1 MSEKS
6 MKEILEDT
14 SQHKCPVQQSMLLL
28 KEFMAG
34 PMCGKCLPCPMS
46 CYEMAIIY
54 QRLAEGKATEADID
68 SLQKIAPSMNVVSM
82 CKKGKDT
89 AKFIEETLEEKIESY
104 RAHTEGSCPDK
115 ECLSLFKYMIIPEN
129 CTMCGD
135 CLEVCKFDAI
145 IGEKRVSFL
154 TGFKPFE
161 ISEKRCTR
169 CGECIKVCKY
179 GAIEQVDLKKDSSVA
194 V

>member
-6 MKEILEDT
+6 MKEIIEDA

-46 CYEMAIIY
+46 CYEMALIY
-54 QRLAEGKATEADID
+54 QHLVDGKATETEIASI
-68 SLQKIAPSMNVVSM
+68 QKIAPNMNLASM

-89 AKFIEETLEEKIESY
+89 AKFIEDTLETRLEHY
-104 RAHTEGSCPDK
+104 RAHTYSSCPDK
-115 ECLSLFKYMIIPEN
+115 ECVALYKYMIIPEN

-135 CLEVCKFDAI
+135 CLQACKFNAI

-161 ISEKRCTR
+161 IAEKRCTR
-169 CGECIKVCKY
+169 CGQCFKVCKY
-179 GAIEQVDLKKDSSVA
+179 GAIEQVDLAVGTVSV
-194 V
+194 